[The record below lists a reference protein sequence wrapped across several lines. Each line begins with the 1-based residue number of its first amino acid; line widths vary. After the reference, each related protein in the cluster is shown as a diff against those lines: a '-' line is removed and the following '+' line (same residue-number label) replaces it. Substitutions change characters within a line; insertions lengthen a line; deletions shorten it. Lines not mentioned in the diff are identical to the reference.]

1 MASEFDPSRS
11 PFLQGIFAPTQSELR
26 ETPLEVLSGAVPH
39 DLVGTYYRT
48 GPNARFAPIGS
59 YTYPLDGDGMVV
71 DTVKAIFA
79 AATKDDLTQ
88 FHAVTASGFYIFDNG
103 VRFDGDAI
111 MQLIKA
117 QHDSGKV
124 YEWNVTDPDVHVI
137 GNVSWIAYIN
147 RGSITDASGR
157 QPMEWLESAFLQKQN
172 GVWKIVFMHSDR
184 AKQPSEKPK

>member
-1 MASEFDPSRS
+1 
-11 PFLQGIFAPTQSELR
+11 
-26 ETPLEVLSGAVPH
+26 
-39 DLVGTYYRT
+39 
-48 GPNARFAPIGS
+48 
-59 YTYPLDGDGMVV
+59 MVV
-71 DTVKAIFA
+71 HTVKAIFA

-88 FHAVTASGFYIFDNG
+88 FHSVTASGFYIFDNG

-184 AKQPSEKPK
+184 AKQPSENRNEDVWQSRFKTEL